1 VGDLSLREP
10 VNDIEIKIESLEQIM
25 TNTDGESWY
34 DVWDA
39 ISVLTDLVK
48 DLNERTKQ
56 LVQNT

>member
-1 VGDLSLREP
+1 MGDLSLREP

>member
-1 VGDLSLREP
+1 MGDLSLREP
-10 VNDIEIKIESLEQIM
+10 VNDIEIESLEQIM

-48 DLNERTKQ
+48 DERTKQ

>member
-1 VGDLSLREP
+1 LREP